1 MAWWGMK
8 GAFYQRITRVWI
20 QGFAATLKG
29 KPLLDILGGIIDD
42 YEVLWDGYYFST
54 ATM

>member
-1 MAWWGMK
+1 MAWWGMR

-20 QGFAATLKG
+20 QGFAAKLKG

-42 YEVLWDGYYFST
+42 YEVLWDEYYFST